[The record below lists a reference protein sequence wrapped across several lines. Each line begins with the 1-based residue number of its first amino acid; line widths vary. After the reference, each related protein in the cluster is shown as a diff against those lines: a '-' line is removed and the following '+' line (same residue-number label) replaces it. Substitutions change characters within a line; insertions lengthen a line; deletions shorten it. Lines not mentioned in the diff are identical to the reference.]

1 MASARGSV
9 VQRTTFTLT
18 VTSSSIAVATSLST
32 QASTKFAI
40 GDRVYVSSGP
50 LNVRKQPRT
59 NSAKLGTQPT
69 GAQGAV
75 VGGPIFRSNYWW
87 WKINYDTGADGWSI
101 ENFLEK
107 VSPIP
112 TPTPTPTPAPTITDF
127 DFFLANGGLK
137 STNQGSF
144 VTNFVTATL
153 VSGTSQS
160 VSFSTS
166 GLPAGATATFSP
178 TSCSPAC
185 SSTFT
190 ISTLSTTPAGN
201 YTITVTGTATGGLI
215 KTTPFTLTVIGV
227 DTIAPSI
234 PTGLIATAVSSSQI
248 NLSWTASTDN
258 VGVAGYKV
266 FRGGVQ
272 IAIVITGTSYQN
284 TGLTASTIYS
294 YTVSAYDAAGN
305 NSAQSSSVSATTQSA
320 ISAKFVIGDRVQVSS
335 GPLNVRATPSIS
347 GTILGVQAT
356 GAFGTVIGGSVSADG
371 YNWWQINYATGAD
384 GWSTE
389 DFLAIVM
396 NLDAINLPIC
406 TASLQTPET
415 TITYYVATNEQGA
428 NNELCDGLAPT
439 NEGGNRCP
447 FKDFASLRV
456 REKLFSTADGNF
468 GTKSVT
474 VKVRAGTYFIHPL
487 QLFPSEPL
495 QPLLINAN
503 GQSENESVVLMNY
516 NGEQAILDGTCPSN
530 ISGCDFPENPGKIW
544 TILEIYGSNIIIQG
558 LTFDNAYGRNIQ
570 IGAADTHI
578 RCNKLIGS
586 YGSDSDSIKATSGE
600 GPVYIYGNEFSGPN
614 EQAIDGTKARDWIIE
629 NNTVRDGGGFGFK
642 FEALNVLMRNNS
654 FINLRSPG
662 VIALGADGS
671 SPHAKEYEAYYI
683 RAKNNTFAGVKKP
696 DIFGHCYDCAFSGN
710 SVSGA
715 EAGVH
720 FGDEHPGYPDGCQN
734 GTWCLPSTNASF
746 FNNRFR
752 DIRGLEGFNNVFVVA
767 DALRIIEFAAGNN
780 LYCVPS
786 GEQPIFWRGGVVP
799 QDLIYDLATWQE
811 RSGIDYGSEVLAAT
825 DPKCTSW

>member
-1 MASARGSV
+1 MEQNSFLRQFSLPSFWSHYSPACRQAGSLPSPSRSTYSFSPTSCLPSCSTSLTINTTTATPQGFYYIKVYAMASARGSV

-258 VGVAGYKV
+258 VGVD
-266 FRGGVQ
+266 
-272 IAIVITGTSYQN
+272 
-284 TGLTASTIYS
+284 TA
-294 YTVSAYDAAGN
+294 V
-305 NSAQSSSVSATTQSA
+305 
-320 ISAKFVIGDRVQVSS
+320 
-335 GPLNVRATPSIS
+335 
-347 GTILGVQAT
+347 
-356 GAFGTVIGGSVSADG
+356 
-371 YNWWQINYATGAD
+371 
-384 GWSTE
+384 
-389 DFLAIVM
+389 
-396 NLDAINLPIC
+396 
-406 TASLQTPET
+406 
-415 TITYYVATNEQGA
+415 
-428 NNELCDGLAPT
+428 
-439 NEGGNRCP
+439 
-447 FKDFASLRV
+447 
-456 REKLFSTADGNF
+456 
-468 GTKSVT
+468 
-474 VKVRAGTYFIHPL
+474 
-487 QLFPSEPL
+487 
-495 QPLLINAN
+495 
-503 GQSENESVVLMNY
+503 
-516 NGEQAILDGTCPSN
+516 
-530 ISGCDFPENPGKIW
+530 
-544 TILEIYGSNIIIQG
+544 
-558 LTFDNAYGRNIQ
+558 
-570 IGAADTHI
+570 
-578 RCNKLIGS
+578 
-586 YGSDSDSIKATSGE
+586 
-600 GPVYIYGNEFSGPN
+600 
-614 EQAIDGTKARDWIIE
+614 
-629 NNTVRDGGGFGFK
+629 
-642 FEALNVLMRNNS
+642 
-654 FINLRSPG
+654 
-662 VIALGADGS
+662 
-671 SPHAKEYEAYYI
+671 
-683 RAKNNTFAGVKKP
+683 
-696 DIFGHCYDCAFSGN
+696 
-710 SVSGA
+710 
-715 EAGVH
+715 
-720 FGDEHPGYPDGCQN
+720 
-734 GTWCLPSTNASF
+734 
-746 FNNRFR
+746 
-752 DIRGLEGFNNVFVVA
+752 
-767 DALRIIEFAAGNN
+767 
-780 LYCVPS
+780 
-786 GEQPIFWRGGVVP
+786 
-799 QDLIYDLATWQE
+799 
-811 RSGIDYGSEVLAAT
+811 
-825 DPKCTSW
+825 